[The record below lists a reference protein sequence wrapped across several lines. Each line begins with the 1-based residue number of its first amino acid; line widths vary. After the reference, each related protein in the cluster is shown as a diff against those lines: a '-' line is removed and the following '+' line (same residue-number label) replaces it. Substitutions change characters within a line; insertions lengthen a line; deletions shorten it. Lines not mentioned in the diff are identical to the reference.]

1 MRRPRRRTVALS
13 TLAVSFVIASQTA
26 MARGQAEP
34 DPTSPTGIG
43 DLLPAPIPASA
54 VGDNPTLFEKYS
66 PTSYTFDWDSSWR
79 SPLESVFNGLS
90 EMIFG
95 WLTAIVRGA
104 IAVSYWL
111 FSFTKVE
118 PISEATSNIIG
129 SAGQTLMAWLF
140 PSAIAFG
147 AVVAYM
153 QRRTQGSAM
162 SQIFWVFAA
171 GLISISFAVSPTMWV
186 NGIDGAR
193 QVGADMVMST
203 TSGLVGGDTQS
214 PITIDEKPAW
224 KGTAKDDLLRKS
236 ADATWRGFAVTPWC
250 IAEFGSI
257 EACQRYG
264 KGILD
269 RGSDMEARKKY
280 IDNEMEAAEG
290 KDDAP
295 TMQWTKGK
303 NPFGRLAVVT
313 LALIPAVIFAFLSVA
328 LALTALMAYVGCLML
343 LVVGVVFACLWVI
356 PGKPR
361 QWGMNWF
368 EALLGMMIQAI
379 LAMLVFGTALSLVT
393 AIYSLSSTMGW
404 LPMIG
409 LAIVVLVA
417 AFQLRRVLN
426 GLVTLM
432 RPGSNSLMVGRGFRS
447 IARMMVSS
455 TAARLSGSRGLGYA
469 AGQAVPD
476 AEGAPMFDRRG
487 RRRMSG
493 EGHRTSRQYRT
504 APAPMAPSGGPPGD
518 QFTSGRSGP
527 PRRPDPSGTKRALPG
542 GRYMTAEIVTERP
555 QRREAAAQ
563 ARNGSGP
570 TREGGSSSG
579 AGASRRRTFTV
590 SAGGVVV
597 PSDGRGSSNGRS
609 ARARPAAQPT
619 RTVRRQ
625 GPVRAPDGRYEP
637 RRHYSSA
644 SLRDG
649 PPKPSSARDRR
660 RAAPRSRQYREYS
673 KVVKDGVTLYVPNR
687 G

>member
-13 TLAVSFVIASQTA
+13 TLAVSIVVASQTA

-34 DPTSPTGIG
+34 DPTTPTGIG
-43 DLLPAPIPASA
+43 DLLPAPMPASA

-66 PTSYTFDWDSSWR
+66 PTNYTFDWDSSWR

-111 FSFTKVE
+111 FSFTQVG
-118 PISEATSNIIG
+118 PISDATSKIIG
-129 SAGQTLMAWLF
+129 AAGQNLMAWLF

-153 QRRTQGSAM
+153 QRRAHGSAM
-162 SQIFWVFAA
+162 SQIFWVFTA
-171 GLISISFAVSPTMWV
+171 GLVSVSFAVSPTVWV

-203 TSGLVGGDTQS
+203 TSGLVGGDTQT
-214 PITIDEKPAW
+214 PISIDEKPAW

-264 KGILD
+264 KGVLD
-269 RGSDMEARKKY
+269 RGTDMDARKKY
-280 IDNEMEAAEG
+280 IDNEMERAEG
-290 KDDAP
+290 SDDAP

-409 LAIVVLVA
+409 LAIVVLIA

-426 GLVTLM
+426 GLVTMM
-432 RPGSNSLMVGRGFRS
+432 RPGSNSLMVGRGVRT
-447 IARMMVSS
+447 IARMLVSS
-455 TAARLSGSRGLGYA
+455 TAARLSGSRALGYA
-469 AGQAVPD
+469 AGQGVPD
-476 AEGAPMFDRRG
+476 ADPAPMFDRRG
-487 RRRMSG
+487 RQRRLPADS
-493 EGHRTSRQYRT
+493 HRVSRRFRT
-504 APAPMAPSGGPPGD
+504 APAPAADFGGRPGGPSAAS
-518 QFTSGRSGP
+518 QASGP
-527 PRRPDPSGTKRALPG
+527 PDRPGPAGGRFALPG
-542 GRYMTAEIVTERP
+542 RQSVSTEFVPGRG
-555 QRREAAAQ
+555 QRQ
-563 ARNGSGP
+563 AVIASERNGSP
-570 TREGGSSSG
+570 G
-579 AGASRRRTFTV
+579 ARRAAETRRRTFAV
-590 SAGGVVV
+590 NAGGVVV
-597 PSDGRGSSNGRS
+597 AAEGRGASNGRGSRVAAST
-609 ARARPAAQPT
+609 AQPT
-619 RTVRRQ
+619 RAVRRQ
-625 GPVRAPDGRYEP
+625 GPVRPPDGRYDP
-637 RRHYSSA
+637 RRHSSSA

-649 PPKPSSARDRR
+649 PPKPSTSRDRR
-660 RAAPRSRQYREYS
+660 RAASRPRQYREYT
-673 KVVKDGVTLYVPNR
+673 KVVKEGVTLYVPKQ